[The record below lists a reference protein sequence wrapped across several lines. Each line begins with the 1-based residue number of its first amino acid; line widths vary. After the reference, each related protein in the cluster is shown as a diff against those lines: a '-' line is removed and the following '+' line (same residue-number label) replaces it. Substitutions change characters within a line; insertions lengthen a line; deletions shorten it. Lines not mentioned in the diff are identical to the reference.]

1 MSDNIL
7 LRKGVDY
14 SLYSSFVDSLG
25 RFIILKVRMP
35 DRPYVLVN
43 VYAPNKLKDK
53 EIPKFFDDL
62 LATINGC

>member
-1 MSDNIL
+1 MRDNIL

-14 SLYSSFVDSLG
+14 SLHSSFVDSLG
-25 RFIILKVRMP
+25 RFIILKVRIP

-43 VYAPNKLKDK
+43 VYAPNKDK

-62 LATINGC
+62 LATVNRC